1 MVLETDLDTDWTFHF
16 LLVTKKKFMNRIGSI
31 LISLNNVQEQL
42 KNPFDKVG
50 KDDLNMNVDDETFMP
65 D

>member
-1 MVLETDLDTDWTFHF
+1 
-16 LLVTKKKFMNRIGSI
+16 MNRIGSI

>member
-1 MVLETDLDTDWTFHF
+1 
-16 LLVTKKKFMNRIGSI
+16 MNRIGSI

-50 KDDLNMNVDDETFMP
+50 KDDLNMNVDGETFMP